1 VCTRAYTRDPHRH
14 SSNMAE
20 ESGVACATYTAS
32 DIERKPTR
40 LQPPLKGTLFHV
52 YCSPLNPGAR
62 ELLSELREER
72 HLDKLKLTTDVRMAA
87 HGGARQNAAR
97 SLHTR
102 RTASTDAVRRAGPGA
117 RRPMYCAQVTDMR
130 YCEQMLLYLRDD
142 TWNHGNSE
150 SLAEEVMRARRLH
163 MPLLLV
169 HEQIGLGQEAR
180 RGVAFEAI
188 IASTPRARP
197 LTTPT
202 PSRPRCTPDCV
213 PVHSHHVPRQRH
225 THPLCPRQPRRPAD
239 QRADLLADSRT
250 DARGHLP
257 PALTRDAS

>member
-1 VCTRAYTRDPHRH
+1 MCTRAYTRDPHRH

-72 HLDKLKLTTDVRMAA
+72 HLDKLKLTTD
-87 HGGARQNAAR
+87 
-97 SLHTR
+97 
-102 RTASTDAVRRAGPGA
+102 
-117 RRPMYCAQVTDMR
+117 VTDMR